1 MRNVDVTKRKGTAC
15 LMTTTIRVFAFFNH
29 VIRAE
34 KDSNNC
40 VTPHDI
46 GIQGLLLAG
55 GVARDKIWGNK
66 TRKK

>member
-1 MRNVDVTKRKGTAC
+1 
-15 LMTTTIRVFAFFNH
+15 MTTTIRAFAFFNH

-34 KDSNNC
+34 TDSNNC

-66 TRKK
+66 TRKKN